1 MLNKVKSFIKE
12 DRGQGMAEYGLI
24 VVIIAIGVFVTVG
37 LFRDELKATF
47 DNIKAKFE
55 GARAAG

>member
-1 MLNKVKSFIKE
+1 MLNKFKSFIKE
-12 DRGQGMAEYGLI
+12 EKGQGMAEYGLI

-47 DNIKAKFE
+47 ENIKGKFSA
-55 GARAAG
+55 ARV